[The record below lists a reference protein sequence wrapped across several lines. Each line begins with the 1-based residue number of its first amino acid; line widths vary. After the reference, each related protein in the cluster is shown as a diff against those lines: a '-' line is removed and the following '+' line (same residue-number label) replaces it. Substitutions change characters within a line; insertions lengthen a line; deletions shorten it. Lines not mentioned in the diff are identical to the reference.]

1 MSKSKWKDNALSN
14 GNLIIKD
21 FRVDSLDSLANSSNQ
36 SESPSEESH
45 DSDSGAETRSFAVK
59 CEVYA
64 TQNSCGSIRSWT
76 KSEGSSKDGNSELSY
91 EYVSNECADKKKKM
105 ETIPEESSEPK
116 VSVKEILARFENLK
130 EKKDCKDCNNN
141 SSNSINSGNSSSSSS
156 SNNSV
161 VNGITAN
168 GETSNTSGTSKEV
181 KHLIIFCATTNHFTD
196 CCLHANRRFLI
207 QHMHPSLCRCCKSN
221 VTRLKLLI
229 VIIVTFIV
237 SLMELSYGIIASMN
251 IYGWHAKYLKC
262 INQCQMGVMHR

>member
-21 FRVDSLDSLANSSNQ
+21 FRVNSLDSLANSSNQ
-36 SESPSEESH
+36 SDSPSEESH

-91 EYVSNECADKKKKM
+91 EYVSNDCADKKKKM

-141 SSNSINSGNSSSSSS
+141 NSINSGNSSGSNS

-161 VNGITAN
+161 VNGATAN
-168 GETSNTSGTSKEV
+168 GDTSCTSGTSKEV
-181 KHLIIFCATTNHFTD
+181 KHLILFGFKHIHFMHCSNFSCILANYSSLATYA
-196 CCLHANRRFLI
+196 CW
-207 QHMHPSLCRCCKSN
+207 
-221 VTRLKLLI
+221 LL
-229 VIIVTFIV
+229 
-237 SLMELSYGIIASMN
+237 
-251 IYGWHAKYLKC
+251 
-262 INQCQMGVMHR
+262 QMLRI